1 MSSSGTWNLKFA
13 DGTSREF
20 IDIRQLVGNRLIR
33 AYVLKPLFELARVQ
47 RVKASLRGFKGEFK
61 DFADFLVLAAQ
72 DSQGELMFL
81 AEAGVYE
88 NLRLVGTNRR
98 DMSARSASEVI
109 DIFTN
114 ASSDPKAHDAILV
127 LSTDS
132 KVRAE

>member
-1 MSSSGTWNLKFA
+1 MSSPRTWNLKFA

-33 AYVLKPLFELARVQ
+33 AYVLKPLLQLARVQ

-61 DFADFLVLAAQ
+61 DFADFLVLRAR
-72 DSQGELMFL
+72 DTQGELMFL

-88 NLRLVGTNRR
+88 NLRIVATDRR
-98 DMSARSASEVI
+98 DLSIRPASEII
-109 DIFTN
+109 DIFTD
-114 ASSDPKAHDAILV
+114 ASSDPNAHDAV
-127 LSTDS
+127 LLLSIDS

>member
-20 IDIRQLVGNRLIR
+20 IDIRQLVGNKIIR
-33 AYVLKPLFELARVQ
+33 AYVLKPLLELARVEW
-47 RVKASLRGFKGEFK
+47 VKASLRGSKGEFK
-61 DFADFLVLAAQ
+61 DFAYFLVLKAR

-81 AEAGVYE
+81 AEAGVYQ
-88 NLRLVGTNRR
+88 NLRIVGTDRR
-98 DMSARSASEVI
+98 DLTKRPGSEVI

-132 KVRAE
+132 RVRAE

>member
-20 IDIRQLVGNRLIR
+20 IDIRQLVGNKLIR
-33 AYVLKPLFELARVQ
+33 AYVLKPLLELARVQ

-61 DFADFLVLAAQ
+61 DFAYFLVLKAR
-72 DSQGELMFL
+72 DSQGELMLL
-81 AEAGVYE
+81 AEAGVYQ
-88 NLRLVGTNRR
+88 NLRIVGADRR
-98 DMSARSASEVI
+98 DLSTRPASEII

-114 ASSDPKAHDAILV
+114 ASSDPEAHDAILV
-127 LSTDS
+127 LSMDS